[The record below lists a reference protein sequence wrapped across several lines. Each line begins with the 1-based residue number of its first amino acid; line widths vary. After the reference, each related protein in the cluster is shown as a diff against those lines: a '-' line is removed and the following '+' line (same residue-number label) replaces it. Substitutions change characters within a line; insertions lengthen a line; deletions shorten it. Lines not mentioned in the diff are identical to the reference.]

1 MSKAGID
8 ALTKS
13 LAKELS
19 LSNIIVNSIA
29 QGLID
34 TDMNNDLTLEDI
46 EDLKKEIPLKRIGR
60 TEEIAKTVKMLIE
73 NEYITGQ
80 VISVNGGWY
89 M

>member
-1 MSKAGID
+1 M
-8 ALTKS
+8 
-13 LAKELS
+13 
-19 LSNIIVNSIA
+19 NSIA
-29 QGLID
+29 PGLID